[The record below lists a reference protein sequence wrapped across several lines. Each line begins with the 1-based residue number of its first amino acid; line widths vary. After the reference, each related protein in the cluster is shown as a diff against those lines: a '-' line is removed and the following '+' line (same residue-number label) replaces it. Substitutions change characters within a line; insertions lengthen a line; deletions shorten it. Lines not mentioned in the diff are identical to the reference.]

1 MAIFAKKT
9 EGEPLLRPV
18 PDIGAAPLPTPT
30 AKGGARFG
38 IADAM
43 SLLRALPGEDRNDK
57 NDLVVRVMRA
67 TLASVSV
74 HLPDVIEDATRRQK
88 SATERI
94 AAVHAQMAELERQLE
109 NHRREISAL
118 EADLKETTA
127 VKERLQHA
135 EKTAGLAAGPPP
147 KASPPPLPSPNKTP
161 APDLDPI
168 TKVTHETFKD

>member
-1 MAIFAKKT
+1 MAIFARKS
-9 EGEPLLRPV
+9 EWEQNRAV
-18 PDIGAAPLPTPT
+18 PDLGGAPTPT
-30 AKGGARFG
+30 NGKPGPVRFG

-43 SLLRALPGEDRNDK
+43 ALLRGLPGEDK

-67 TLASVSV
+67 TLAAVDV
-74 HLPDVIEDATRRQK
+74 HFSEVIEDATRRQK

-109 NHRREISAL
+109 QHRREIASL

-135 EKTAGLAAGPPP
+135 EKTAALAAGPARPP
-147 KASPPPLPSPNKTP
+147 APPPPPPPATKTP
-161 APDLDPI
+161 TPEPI